1 MKKIIAILFMFC
13 LSAGFSQDKLN
24 QFDDQGNR
32 DGVWKGFHKNS
43 NRIRYEGTFKHGKE
57 TGVFKYFDDT
67 KASTIIATRDFSK
80 NDNTCYAI
88 FYDQNGNKVSEG
100 KLANKVNEGSWKYY
114 HFRSTQLMT
123 VEFYK
128 DGKLEGNRKVY
139 YKDGTV
145 AEDTNYKAGIKEGIS
160 KTFSEKGKPIEEH
173 FYKNGQYEGIASYY
187 DGNGNKLY
195 EGIYINGKRVGNWKF
210 FEKNKVIKEV
220 KAKKFSQELIKYEQR
235 NTQQVSKTFEQD
247 KKEQENRR

>member
-80 NDNTCYAI
+80 NDNACYAI

-123 VEFYK
+123 VEFTK
-128 DGKLEGNRKVY
+128 MGNQKEIEKSIIKMEQLLKKLI
-139 YKDGTV
+139 T
-145 AEDTNYKAGIKEGIS
+145 
-160 KTFSEKGKPIEEH
+160 KP
-173 FYKNGQYEGIASYY
+173 
-187 DGNGNKLY
+187 
-195 EGIYINGKRVGNWKF
+195 
-210 FEKNKVIKEV
+210 
-220 KAKKFSQELIKYEQR
+220 EL
-235 NTQQVSKTFEQD
+235 
-247 KKEQENRR
+247 KKELRKPFQKKENQSKNIFIKTVSMKEQHHIMMVMAINYTKEFT